1 MKLKNSLSK
10 ILCILLLFCCVF
22 AFFGCKN
29 EQKAS
34 ILVDLSQSKIAKDSL
49 SLTVNS
55 SPVKI
60 KFTSKTPEAQNTF
73 GETEYDVYNICLA
86 GSVSAENV
94 KLNATAIKK
103 DGSLFNET
111 DASSDLFCY
120 TDYFQVAIK
129 LPDYARTITFD
140 KDAKLEPID
149 GLHVLDG
156 YYYLNLKWLNMSPD
170 KSTIKPFEYT
180 PDNYIYVQINNKD
193 NNIAQTFLLHITY
206 DIIFI

>member
-1 MKLKNSLSK
+1 MKLKNRLSK
-10 ILCILLLFCCVF
+10 ILCILLLFCCIF
-22 AFFGCKN
+22 AFFGCKQ

-34 ILVDLSQSKIAKDSL
+34 IFVDLSQSKIAKDSL
-49 SLTVNS
+49 SLTINS

-60 KFTSKTPEAQNTF
+60 KFTSKTPEAQNIF

-86 GSVSAENV
+86 GSISTENI

-111 DASSDLFCY
+111 DTSGDLFCY
-120 TDYFQVAIK
+120 TDYFQVAFK
-129 LPDYARTITFD
+129 LPDAAHTITFD
-140 KDAKLEPID
+140 KNAKLEPID
-149 GLHVLDG
+149 SLHVLDG
-156 YYYLNLKWLNMSPD
+156 FYYLNLKWLNMSPD

-180 PDNYIYVQINNKD
+180 PDNFIYVQINNKD
-193 NNIAQTFLLHITY
+193 NNVAKMFLIHITY

>member
-1 MKLKNSLSK
+1 MKLKNRLSK
-10 ILCILLLFCCVF
+10 ILCILLLFCCIF
-22 AFFGCKN
+22 AFFGCKQ

-34 ILVDLSQSKIAKDSL
+34 IFVDLAQSKIAKDSL

-60 KFTSKTPEAQNTF
+60 KFTSKTPGAQNIF

-86 GSVSAENV
+86 GSISTENV

-103 DGSLFNET
+103 DGSSFNET
-111 DASSDLFCY
+111 DSSDALFCY
-120 TDYFQVAIK
+120 TDYFQVAFK

-140 KDAKLEPID
+140 KNAKLEPID
-149 GLHVLDG
+149 SLHVLDG
-156 YYYLNLKWLNMSPD
+156 FYYFNLKWLNMSPD

-180 PDNYIYVQINNKD
+180 PDNFIYVQINNKD
-193 NNIAQTFLLHITY
+193 NNIAKMFLIHITY
-206 DIIFI
+206 DVIFI